1 MSREPVPMLCC
12 PFATDLINS
21 PERKGK
27 RLISRPVLEMATAG
41 GDSETGDAAAA
52 AATVLAE
59 VVSEEQ
65 VIA

>member
-27 RLISRPVLEMATAG
+27 RLISRPVLEMATGG
-41 GDSETGDAAAA
+41 GDSEAGDAA

>member
-1 MSREPVPMLCC
+1 
-12 PFATDLINS
+12 
-21 PERKGK
+21 
-27 RLISRPVLEMATAG
+27 MATAG
-41 GDSETGDAAAA
+41 GDSEAGDAAA

>member
-41 GDSETGDAAAA
+41 GDSEAAGDAA